1 MKAASQKVVQKTV
14 QKAVIQK
21 AFTLLELLV
30 VLAILAF
37 VGMASFNM
45 AGSGIRVQ
53 QAIESQTAGVEEA
66 VRFWQWL
73 ERDMEQ
79 LVNRPVRDPLGEPQA
94 ALSLQGNRLVFTKT
108 GWQNPLLYNR
118 SELQRVEYEWQE
130 ERFIRRFWSVLDKDQ
145 QAKAV
150 EQVFTGVSAVKVSL
164 LGPQGWLTQ
173 WPASD
178 ISNLRGEEE
187 ATAAMPTGI
196 KIQLTLDSI
205 GQVERMF
212 VIPSF
217 VYDTEKGAQ

>member
-1 MKAASQKVVQKTV
+1 M
-14 QKAVIQK
+14 
-21 AFTLLELLV
+21 
-30 VLAILAF
+30 
-37 VGMASFNM
+37 
-45 AGSGIRVQ
+45 
-53 QAIESQTAGVEEA
+53 
-66 VRFWQWL
+66 RFWQWL